1 MMGQSAPM
9 IRLVLFD
16 IDGTLILTGGAGMK
30 AFAQAFADEFDLP
43 HATETME
50 FAGRTDRGLAYE
62 VFRANQIEP
71 TEANLQRFTKA
82 YTQRLA
88 QHLPADNT
96 QPLPGVLELLDAIEA
111 MPTPPVLG
119 LLTGNLPLGAELKLT
134 HYHLWHRFEFG
145 AFGDTTENRND
156 IARSALDNAREQ
168 FPNLNPSEILIIGD
182 TPADIE
188 CAQSIDARVLA
199 VATGNFTE
207 AQLAE
212 HHPTFLAP
220 DLTSVPLNLFPT

>member
-1 MMGQSAPM
+1 MGEFAPM
-9 IRLVLFD
+9 IRFVLFD

-30 AFAQAFADEFDLP
+30 AFSEAFAEAFDLP
-43 HATETME
+43 DATESMD

-71 TEANLQRFTKA
+71 NQANFERFTEA

-88 QHLPADNT
+88 KHLPTDNT
-96 QPLPGVLELLDAIEA
+96 QPLPGVVELLDAIET
-111 MPTPPVLG
+111 MTIPPVLG

-145 AFGDTTENRND
+145 AFGDTTEDRNE
-156 IARSALDNAREQ
+156 IAQSAFENAQGQ
-168 FPNLNPSEILIIGD
+168 FPDLSPSEILIIGD
-182 TPADIE
+182 TPADIH
-188 CAQSIDARVLA
+188 CAHSINARVLA
-199 VATGNFTE
+199 VATGIFSE

-212 HHPTFLAP
+212 HQPTFLAP
-220 DLTSVPLNLFPT
+220 DLTGVPLDLLAT

>member
-1 MMGQSAPM
+1 M

-30 AFAQAFADEFDLP
+30 AFAEAFSEEFDLP
-43 HATETME
+43 HATEAMD
-50 FAGRTDRGLAYE
+50 FAGRTDRGLACQ

-71 TEANLQRFTKA
+71 TQANFERFTEA
-82 YTQRLA
+82 YTQRLVKY
-88 QHLPADNT
+88 LPADNT

-111 MPTPPVLG
+111 MPAPPTLG

-145 AFGDTTENRND
+145 AFGDTAEDRNEIAQSAFEN
-156 IARSALDNAREQ
+156 AQGQ
-168 FPNLNPSEILIIGD
+168 FPKLRPTEILIIGD
-182 TPADIE
+182 TPADIH
-188 CAQSIDARVLA
+188 CAQSINARVLA
-199 VATGNFTE
+199 VATGGYTE

-220 DLTSVPLNLFPT
+220 DLTRVSLNLLTT

>member
-1 MMGQSAPM
+1 M

-30 AFAQAFADEFDLP
+30 AFAEVFAEEFDLP
-43 HATETME
+43 HATEAMD
-50 FAGRTDRGLAYE
+50 FSGRTDRGLACE
-62 VFRANQIEP
+62 IFRANQIEP
-71 TEANLQRFTKA
+71 IQSNFKRFTEA
-82 YTQRLA
+82 YTERLPK
-88 QHLPADNT
+88 HLPADNT

-111 MPTPPVLG
+111 MTAPPMLG

-145 AFGDTTENRND
+145 AFGDTTEDRNK
-156 IARSALDNAREQ
+156 IAQYAFENAQGQ
-168 FPNLNPSEILIIGD
+168 FPNLSPSEILIIGD
-182 TPADIE
+182 TPADIH
-188 CAQSIDARVLA
+188 CAQSINASVLA

-212 HHPTFLAP
+212 HHPTHLAP
-220 DLTSVPLNLFPT
+220 DLTTVTLDILNA

>member
-1 MMGQSAPM
+1 MGESAPM

-30 AFAQAFADEFDLP
+30 AFAEVFADEFDLP
-43 HATETME
+43 NATKSMD
-50 FAGRTDRGLAYE
+50 FAGRTDRGLACE
-62 VFRANQIEP
+62 IFRANQIEP
-71 TEANLQRFTKA
+71 TEAIFQRFTKA

-88 QHLPADNT
+88 NHLPEDNT
-96 QPLPGVLELLDAIEA
+96 QPLPGVVELLDAIEA
-111 MPTPPVLG
+111 MTAPPTLG
-119 LLTGNLPLGAELKLT
+119 LLTGNLPIGAELKLT
-134 HYHLWHRFEFG
+134 HYHLWHRFKFG
-145 AFGDTTENRND
+145 AFGDSTENRNE
-156 IARSALDNAREQ
+156 IARTALESARNQ

-182 TPADIE
+182 TPADIH
-188 CAQSIDARVLA
+188 CAQSINAPVLA

-220 DLTSVPLNLFPT
+220 NLTGVTLDILNP

>member
-1 MMGQSAPM
+1 MGEFAPM

-30 AFAQAFADEFDLP
+30 AFAEAFAEEFDLP
-43 HATETME
+43 HATEAMD
-50 FAGRTDRGLAYE
+50 FAGRTDRGLACQ
-62 VFRANQIEP
+62 VFRANDIP
-71 TEANLQRFTKA
+71 ATEANFQRFTKA

-88 QHLPADNT
+88 KHLPADNT

-111 MPTPPVLG
+111 MPAPPVLG

-134 HYHLWHRFEFG
+134 HYHLWHRFKFG
-145 AFGDTTENRND
+145 AFGDTTEDRNE
-156 IARSALDNAREQ
+156 IAQSAFENAQGQ
-168 FPNLNPSEILIIGD
+168 FPNLSPSEILIIGD
-182 TPADIE
+182 TPADIQ
-188 CAQSIDARVLA
+188 CAQSINASVLA

-212 HHPTFLAP
+212 HHPTHVAP
-220 DLTSVPLNLFPT
+220 NLTDVTLDILNA

>member
-1 MMGQSAPM
+1 M

-30 AFAQAFADEFDLP
+30 AFAEAFSEEFDLP
-43 HATETME
+43 HATEAMD

-71 TEANLQRFTKA
+71 AQANFEKFTEA

-88 QHLPADNT
+88 KYLPADNT
-96 QPLPGVLELLDAIEA
+96 QPLPGVLELLDAIQTMTA
-111 MPTPPVLG
+111 PPVLG

-145 AFGDTTENRND
+145 AFGDTTEDRNE
-156 IARSALDNAREQ
+156 IAQSAFENAQGQ
-168 FPNLNPSEILIIGD
+168 FPNLSPSEILIIGD
-182 TPADIE
+182 TPADIH
-188 CAQSIDARVLA
+188 CAQSINARVLA
-199 VATGNFTE
+199 VATGNFSE

-212 HHPTFLAP
+212 HQPTFLVP
-220 DLTSVPLNLFPT
+220 DLTGVTPDLFNT

>member
-1 MMGQSAPM
+1 M

-30 AFAQAFADEFDLP
+30 AFTEAFAEAFDLP
-43 HATETME
+43 NATESME

-71 TEANLQRFTKA
+71 TQANFERFTEV
-82 YTQRLA
+82 YTQQLA
-88 QHLPADNT
+88 KHLPADNT
-96 QPLPGVLELLDAIEA
+96 QPLPGVVELLDAIEA
-111 MPTPPVLG
+111 RATPPMLG

-145 AFGDTTENRND
+145 AFGDTTEERNE
-156 IARSALDNAREQ
+156 IAQSAFENAQGQ
-168 FPNLNPSEILIIGD
+168 FPNLSPSEILIIGD
-182 TPADIE
+182 TPADIH
-188 CAQSIDARVLA
+188 CAQSIGARVLA
-199 VATGNFTE
+199 VATGSYTE

-220 DLTSVPLNLFPT
+220 DLTNLSLSLFNA

>member
-1 MMGQSAPM
+1 M

-30 AFAQAFADEFDLP
+30 AFAEAFAEEFDLP
-43 HATETME
+43 NATKSMD
-50 FAGRTDRGLAYE
+50 FAGRTDRGLACQI
-62 VFRANQIEP
+62 FRANHIPP
-71 TEANLQRFTKA
+71 TESNFQRFTEA

-88 QHLPADNT
+88 KHLPADNT
-96 QPLPGVLELLDAIEA
+96 QPLPGVVELLDAIEA
-111 MPTPPVLG
+111 MTAPPVLG
-119 LLTGNLPLGAELKLT
+119 LLTGNLPIGAELKLT

-156 IARSALDNAREQ
+156 IAREALENAHQ
-168 FPNLNPSEILIIGD
+168 KFPNLNPSEILIIGD
-182 TPADIE
+182 TPADIH
-188 CAQSIDARVLA
+188 CAQSINASVLA

-212 HHPTFLAP
+212 HHPTHLASN
-220 DLTSVPLNLFPT
+220 LTDVTLDILNA

>member
-1 MMGQSAPM
+1 M

-30 AFAQAFADEFDLP
+30 AFAEAFAEAFDLP
-43 HATETME
+43 HATESIE

-62 VFRANQIEP
+62 VFRSNQIEP
-71 TEANLQRFTKA
+71 TQENFERFTEA

-88 QHLPADNT
+88 KYLTADNT
-96 QPLPGVLELLDAIEA
+96 QPLPGVVELLDAIEA
-111 MPTPPVLG
+111 MTAPPVLG

-145 AFGDTTENRND
+145 AFGDTTEDRNK
-156 IARSALDNAREQ
+156 IAQSAFEDAQGQ
-168 FPNLNPSEILIIGD
+168 FPNLRPTEILIIGD
-182 TPADIE
+182 TPADIH
-188 CAQSIDARVLA
+188 CAQSINARVLA
-199 VATGNFTE
+199 VATGGYTE

-212 HHPTFLAP
+212 HQPTYLAP
-220 DLTSVPLNLFPT
+220 ELTNVPLNLFDA

>member
-1 MMGQSAPM
+1 M

-30 AFAQAFADEFDLP
+30 AFAEAFAEEFDLP
-43 HATETME
+43 RATESME

-62 VFRANQIEP
+62 VFRANNIAT
-71 TEANLQRFTKA
+71 TETNYQRFTQA

-88 QHLPADNT
+88 KYLPADNT

-111 MPTPPVLG
+111 IPNPPVLG
-119 LLTGNLPLGAELKLT
+119 LLTGNLPLGAKLKLT
-134 HYHLWHRFEFG
+134 HYHLWNRFEFG

-156 IARSALDNAREQ
+156 IAHAAFENAREK
-168 FPNLNPSEILIIGD
+168 FPNLSPSEILIIGD
-182 TPADIE
+182 TPADIQ
-188 CAQSIDARVLA
+188 CAQSIEARVLA
-199 VATGNFTE
+199 VATGSFTE

-212 HHPTFLAP
+212 HHPTYLAP
-220 DLTSVPLNLFPT
+220 NLTRITPQTLCA